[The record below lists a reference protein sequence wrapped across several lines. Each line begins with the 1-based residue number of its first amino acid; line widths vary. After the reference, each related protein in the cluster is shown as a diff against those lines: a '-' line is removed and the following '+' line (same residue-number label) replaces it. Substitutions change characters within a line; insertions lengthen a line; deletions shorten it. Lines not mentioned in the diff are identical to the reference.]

1 MRRGALNMAVY
12 AMSISAVSRRSVLM
26 FAGSIKLEYVN
37 EFNSHSADIR
47 LL

>member
-1 MRRGALNMAVY
+1 MHVC

-26 FAGSIKLEYVN
+26 FAGDIKLEYVN
-37 EFNSHSADIR
+37 ELSNHSADIR